1 MSLATKLVFI
11 DDPNGQSLV
20 KDADIELHDH
30 LTDDADWNAEYWDF
44 DAEFLQAYSKKLERM
59 FSLSANGIEFQA
71 LWVGDKPTK
80 TLNLSLEEF
89 LETVR
94 NNKIGTKTK
103 YIVRKNA

>member
-20 KDADIELHDH
+20 KNADIGLHDH
-30 LTDDADWNAEYWDF
+30 LTDDADWNAEFWDF
-44 DAEFLQAYSKKLERM
+44 DAEYLQAYSKKLERM

-71 LWVGDKPTK
+71 LWVGDKPT
-80 TLNLSLEEF
+80 TTRNLSLEEF
-89 LETVR
+89 LEAVR

>member
-1 MSLATKLVFI
+1 MSLVTKLVII
-11 DDPNGQSLV
+11 DDSNGQALV
-20 KDADIELHDH
+20 KNADIDWHDH

-44 DAEFLQAYSKKLERM
+44 DAEFLQAYSKELEGM

-71 LWVGDKPTK
+71 LWVGDEPTK
-80 TLNLSLEEF
+80 ILNQSLEEF

-94 NNKIGTKTK
+94 NNKIGTKTR